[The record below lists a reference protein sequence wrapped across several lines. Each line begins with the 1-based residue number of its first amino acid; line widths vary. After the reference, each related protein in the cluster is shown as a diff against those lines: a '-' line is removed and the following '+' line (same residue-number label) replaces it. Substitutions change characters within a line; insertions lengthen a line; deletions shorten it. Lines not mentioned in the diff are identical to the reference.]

1 MSVPLYSIALR
12 LFLHPEL
19 CTGSKKVEERLLR
32 AKKKE
37 KKRRS

>member
-1 MSVPLYSIALR
+1 MALR
-12 LFLHPEL
+12 LLSHPEL
-19 CTGSKKVEERLLR
+19 CTGSKRVEEKLLR